1 MSKTIFDHKPVLKLF
16 QLIASFLLF
25 CFRWRT
31 IGKKPDLPKYVT
43 IAAPHTSNWDFF
55 FTITIALKLDI
66 QIHWLGKA
74 SLFEGLFGKFLLYLG
89 GVPVD
94 RSKSNNL
101 VDQMAELIKSRDNFT
116 LVVPPEGTRKHVTK
130 WKTGFYYIALKAEV
144 PILLGFLDFKRR
156 TGGFLDEM
164 YYPSGDAEKDIAEIQ
179 AVYKNIIGKNAE
191 NFYNAPLSASISE
204 AASNPAKK
212 PS

>member
-1 MSKTIFDHKPVLKLF
+1 MRKTIFDNKPLLLF
-16 QLIASFLLF
+16 TQGVAKFLLI
-25 CFRWRT
+25 CCRWRA
-31 IGKKPDLPKYVT
+31 IGKKPDAPKYIT

-55 FTITIALKLDI
+55 FTILIALKFDI

-89 GVPVD
+89 GIPVD
-94 RSKSNNL
+94 RSKSNNM
-101 VDQMAELIKSRDNFT
+101 VDQMVELVKSQENFT

-156 TGGFLDEM
+156 TGGFLGEM
-164 YYPSGDAEKDIAEIQ
+164 YYPTGDAEKDIGEIQ
-179 AVYKNIIGKNAE
+179 MVYKNIIGKNAE
-191 NFYNAPLSASISE
+191 NFYNAPLSASISNTE
-204 AASNPAKK
+204 SAKG
-212 PS
+212 SS